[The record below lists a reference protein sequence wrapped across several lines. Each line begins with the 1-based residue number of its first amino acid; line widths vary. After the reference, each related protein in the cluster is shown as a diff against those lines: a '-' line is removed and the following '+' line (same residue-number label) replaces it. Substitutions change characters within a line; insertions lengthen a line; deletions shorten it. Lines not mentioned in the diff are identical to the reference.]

1 MPVGAAGVG
10 CPWPAGDAQ
19 PGLWPAVRVTGR
31 ARGAA
36 VDGSGLVYV
45 QEGTLDRLDE
55 WFPPQAEVLTWT
67 RQPWMRSL
75 DLQQFDHG
83 PS

>member
-1 MPVGAAGVG
+1 MFLVAWRMWGVLAAGV
-10 CPWPAGDAQ
+10 WAGANN
-19 PGLWPAVRVTGR
+19 LK
-31 ARGAA
+31 
-36 VDGSGLVYV
+36 DGSGLVYV